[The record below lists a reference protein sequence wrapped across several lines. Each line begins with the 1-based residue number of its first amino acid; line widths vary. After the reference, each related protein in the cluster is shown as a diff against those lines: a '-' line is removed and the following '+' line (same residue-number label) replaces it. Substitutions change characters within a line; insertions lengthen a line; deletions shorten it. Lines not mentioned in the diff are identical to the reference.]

1 MLQRP
6 HIDYD
11 FQDPGDSSI
20 PEITF
25 LTVPAAGAIIT
36 VTSASVG
43 AYWKYVNTMTVTGI
57 GIYAGLGTS
66 LSTDVLGR
74 QILIGAPGD
83 NAVDAAGDTILSA
96 GAVHAF
102 DRGVLKYIITDVEQ
116 LTYAIPV
123 TAQDPIT
130 VILNNQYLTNTAQY
144 INGDFTVVGNTIVL
158 SPSISL
164 TIGDSLVIETN
175 EFQQVQKITANT
187 VIDQSLFGQSVVICP
202 NSCSVYTGA
211 PLDSSATGVPQAG
224 LVQRQVNQSRIY
236 GITTS
241 TVANPGL
248 TAGDSLRI
256 NNQEVLIPSAP
267 NNTVA
272 GLVSAIN
279 SSGIPNVR
287 AASSRDVILQGNGA
301 TKIFDIGNL
310 YSSATAYT
318 TVVYIDDVLQTQG
331 VNYTYN
337 NTTQQ
342 LIFVSAPA
350 DGSEIL
356 VVGGRITI
364 SVINTAAAVEFNRLT
379 VLPGL
384 TAGTA
389 FDNLGFVTY
398 AYTQTIVSPRATD
411 FAQFGSSI
419 SINSSADNLVVG
431 SPNGDAYE
439 PTTFD
444 AGETYFDDRSTTFF
458 SSVSNS
464 GVVYTFDYL
473 PSATDSVTNPGQLVF
488 GQQVYTN
495 QLQTGDQFGAAVN
508 YRSNRLS
515 VGAPGSDL
523 GDSSVN
529 YGSVAVLDNDTGA
542 AVWQVVYTQQPSV
555 DVNLIN
561 SVYSYDRGLSSTQT
575 YFDFIDPLQGKILGV
590 ARRNID
596 YIGAVDPASY
606 NTGTIHNI
614 GTSWSAAHVGEI
626 WWDTNSVRF
635 IDANQDNLVYASRR
649 WGQVFPGSTIDCYQW
664 TANSVPPVN
673 YAGTGVPLSATSY
686 TVASTVDDQGLLVTT
701 YFYWVRGINTVAT
714 QAGKTLSVTAVAS
727 YILNPV
733 SSGLPYMAALSANA
747 VALYNAKDLLSG
759 SDTILHIEYDRQAQ
773 GGQSDIHQE
782 YEFIA
787 QGRADS
793 FLNANL
799 YRKMLDSFSGATTTG
814 GAVPDPLLS
823 PGMQH
828 GVQFRPRQSMF
839 VNRFGALQNYLG
851 RANTVLAQYPI
862 AETRTFSL
870 LNSSEPIPASN
881 SGAWDF
887 EVANLEVL
895 AFQNLAVVPL
905 GWKYLVTNDSGQSG
919 RWTIYQVAAGTL
931 PGSRVLDLVQVQ
943 TYDTTLYWD
952 YIDWYLPGYN
962 SSIQPVAT
970 VTNVADLQQ
979 LNLNT
984 APVGSSVKVT
994 TNGQGKFSIYLRTA
1008 TGWDR
1013 VGLEDGTIAFDQVLW
1028 NYVLGGFG
1036 FDAQVFDST
1045 YFDQE
1050 PTTETRNIIRAIN
1063 EELFV
1068 DDLLIERNQSLIL
1081 MFQYIYSEFTSPNWL
1096 FKSSYITVDHV
1107 IRGLEPYELY
1117 QPDNQTFVLDYLNE
1131 VKPYHVQNL
1140 SFNLIYEG
1148 LDTYPGGITDYDVPA
1163 RWDTALA
1170 IPQFVSP
1177 VLTPYT
1183 LSDSVNQSVVSDTAS
1198 DAQIWLQRPW
1208 SDWFNRYGLSVES
1221 VTVIDTTT
1229 TYSAVPTITIGT
1241 EWTANT
1247 TLALSE
1253 QIFYGANLYTVT
1265 TAGTTG
1271 VTAPRFTVGSLAN
1284 GTATLTYSGARAQAV
1299 AVLRANQTIAT
1310 VTVTMPGTGYLTTP
1324 PIAITDVN
1332 DSSATYGYQ
1341 LVPVMG
1347 NNLVRSIKTTIKY
1360 DRYQYSSDLVEW
1372 SYLTANYAAGTQVRY
1387 QDLVWSADTAIN
1399 NTAITTTATAQ
1410 SASFSITVASV
1421 AGLTPG
1427 MLITANTQLLPDTAI
1442 GTITGTTLQLTR
1454 ATLGALNNTQVNFY
1468 RPFDVDQWTRV
1479 DADTLSGVDRT
1490 MGFYAPTANMPGLSL
1505 PLLIDGI
1512 DYPGVQVDAPDFN
1525 QNTGFDVGNYDIN
1538 PFDNISFDAE
1548 GRPTY
1553 DPGILD
1559 AKYSSSYLDPYL
1571 GTRATDINVV
1581 GGAYIDTYSSHAP
1594 EELIPGS
1601 EFDTLDLRVYTR
1613 PGSDW
1618 LQQGHGF
1625 PSGTVRYELDPA
1637 NLTLS
1642 FAGLEPYTALV
1653 FVSNLTQQLDLHPGT
1668 DYTVNYVDQ
1677 TVTMILG
1684 GNVQAGDVIVITAY
1698 EVGGGNQLYKDV
1710 YNGADI
1716 GNTVTVPVAYYQID
1730 GVTPEIQEFV
1740 IFVNGVLTT
1749 NYTYE
1754 ALGDRATTVTFGV
1767 TYTATDSIAL
1777 YVLAPTVI
1785 VVDQPPVDYSWS
1797 LPQTQIIV
1805 SDGTG
1810 LTFDLDNSL
1819 SGCNPDCLIVTVN
1832 GVRARTSAGIRH
1844 TADGSTGYDLP
1855 GRLGVSQSLIADN
1868 QVHVYVE
1875 DQPQVL
1881 GVDFTVEPASGYS
1894 EVREVLFAEEPEIGA
1909 EILIYVDINVQCF
1922 VNGTQLT
1929 FVAGNGLEPGFGDVI
1944 AVTTW
1949 NDTRQQGILSQCF
1962 VGPVTIGST
1971 TVNNLDMGVAIT
1983 NPDRLWVSL
1992 NGDRLFNNQGFV
2004 ISGTEV
2010 ILASGVM
2017 DVSDVVMITQ
2027 FTNYVV
2033 PEAMAFRIFQDMRG
2047 VQATYRITTDTTTE
2061 TTALVAVNSDVIS
2074 VVNAGALPEP
2084 DFNNNVWGVITI
2096 NAERIMYRTRDT
2108 ATNTVSGLLRG
2119 TAGTG
2124 VSAHAANS
2132 TVYNLG
2138 RGNLLPQEYQDYVV
2152 SNTFE
2157 GDDTTTEFTATLID
2171 LAQDDSTL
2179 RVDTLEVYVGGT
2191 KQSEHFIGD
2200 GVTKTFTLNDVVATP
2215 DSVVTI
2221 DSDLQD
2227 PTINYTISGPTLT
2240 FVTAPALE
2248 SVIVVAR
2255 YSIVAISPVQIIFET
2270 APASG
2275 VEVALLVRR
2284 GVTWYAPGIA
2294 TASNGEPL
2302 QITDTA
2308 AARFL
2313 RGL

>member
-1 MLQRP
+1 
-6 HIDYD
+6 
-11 FQDPGDSSI
+11 
-20 PEITF
+20 
-25 LTVPAAGAIIT
+25 
-36 VTSASVG
+36 
-43 AYWKYVNTMTVTGI
+43 
-57 GIYAGLGTS
+57 
-66 LSTDVLGR
+66 
-74 QILIGAPGD
+74 
-83 NAVDAAGDTILSA
+83 
-96 GAVHAF
+96 
-102 DRGVLKYIITDVEQ
+102 
-116 LTYAIPV
+116 
-123 TAQDPIT
+123 
-130 VILNNQYLTNTAQY
+130 
-144 INGDFTVVGNTIVL
+144 
-158 SPSISL
+158 
-164 TIGDSLVIETN
+164 
-175 EFQQVQKITANT
+175 
-187 VIDQSLFGQSVVICP
+187 
-202 NSCSVYTGA
+202 
-211 PLDSSATGVPQAG
+211 
-224 LVQRQVNQSRIY
+224 
-236 GITTS
+236 
-241 TVANPGL
+241 
-248 TAGDSLRI
+248 
-256 NNQEVLIPSAP
+256 
-267 NNTVA
+267 
-272 GLVSAIN
+272 
-279 SSGIPNVR
+279 
-287 AASSRDVILQGNGA
+287 
-301 TKIFDIGNL
+301 
-310 YSSATAYT
+310 
-318 TVVYIDDVLQTQG
+318 
-331 VNYTYN
+331 
-337 NTTQQ
+337 
-342 LIFVSAPA
+342 
-350 DGSEIL
+350 
-356 VVGGRITI
+356 
-364 SVINTAAAVEFNRLT
+364 
-379 VLPGL
+379 
-384 TAGTA
+384 
-389 FDNLGFVTY
+389 
-398 AYTQTIVSPRATD
+398 
-411 FAQFGSSI
+411 
-419 SINSSADNLVVG
+419 
-431 SPNGDAYE
+431 
-439 PTTFD
+439 
-444 AGETYFDDRSTTFF
+444 
-458 SSVSNS
+458 
-464 GVVYTFDYL
+464 
-473 PSATDSVTNPGQLVF
+473 
-488 GQQVYTN
+488 
-495 QLQTGDQFGAAVN
+495 
-508 YRSNRLS
+508 
-515 VGAPGSDL
+515 
-523 GDSSVN
+523 
-529 YGSVAVLDNDTGA
+529 
-542 AVWQVVYTQQPSV
+542 
-555 DVNLIN
+555 
-561 SVYSYDRGLSSTQT
+561 
-575 YFDFIDPLQGKILGV
+575 
-590 ARRNID
+590 
-596 YIGAVDPASY
+596 
-606 NTGTIHNI
+606 
-614 GTSWSAAHVGEI
+614 
-626 WWDTNSVRF
+626 
-635 IDANQDNLVYASRR
+635 
-649 WGQVFPGSTIDCYQW
+649 
-664 TANSVPPVN
+664 
-673 YAGTGVPLSATSY
+673 
-686 TVASTVDDQGLLVTT
+686 
-701 YFYWVRGINTVAT
+701 
-714 QAGKTLSVTAVAS
+714 
-727 YILNPV
+727 
-733 SSGLPYMAALSANA
+733 
-747 VALYNAKDLLSG
+747 
-759 SDTILHIEYDRQAQ
+759 
-773 GGQSDIHQE
+773 
-782 YEFIA
+782 
-787 QGRADS
+787 
-793 FLNANL
+793 
-799 YRKMLDSFSGATTTG
+799 
-814 GAVPDPLLS
+814 
-823 PGMQH
+823 
-828 GVQFRPRQSMF
+828 
-839 VNRFGALQNYLG
+839 
-851 RANTVLAQYPI
+851 
-862 AETRTFSL
+862 
-870 LNSSEPIPASN
+870 
-881 SGAWDF
+881 
-887 EVANLEVL
+887 
-895 AFQNLAVVPL
+895 
-905 GWKYLVTNDSGQSG
+905 
-919 RWTIYQVAAGTL
+919 
-931 PGSRVLDLVQVQ
+931 
-943 TYDTTLYWD
+943 
-952 YIDWYLPGYN
+952 
-962 SSIQPVAT
+962 
-970 VTNVADLQQ
+970 
-979 LNLNT
+979 
-984 APVGSSVKVT
+984 
-994 TNGQGKFSIYLRTA
+994 
-1008 TGWDR
+1008 
-1013 VGLEDGTIAFDQVLW
+1013 
-1028 NYVLGGFG
+1028 
-1036 FDAQVFDST
+1036 
-1045 YFDQE
+1045 
-1050 PTTETRNIIRAIN
+1050 
-1063 EELFV
+1063 
-1068 DDLLIERNQSLIL
+1068 
-1081 MFQYIYSEFTSPNWL
+1081 
-1096 FKSSYITVDHV
+1096 
-1107 IRGLEPYELY
+1107 
-1117 QPDNQTFVLDYLNE
+1117 
-1131 VKPYHVQNL
+1131 
-1140 SFNLIYEG
+1140 
-1148 LDTYPGGITDYDVPA
+1148 
-1163 RWDTALA
+1163 
-1170 IPQFVSP
+1170 
-1177 VLTPYT
+1177 
-1183 LSDSVNQSVVSDTAS
+1183 
-1198 DAQIWLQRPW
+1198 
-1208 SDWFNRYGLSVES
+1208 VES

-1229 TYSAVPTITIGT
+1229 TYSAAPTITIGT

-1247 TLALSE
+1247 ALALSE

-1265 TAGTTG
+1265 AAGTTG
-1271 VTAPRFTVGSLAN
+1271 TTAPRFTVGSLAN

-1310 VTVTMPGTGYLTTP
+1310 VTVTVPGTGYLTTP

-1360 DRYQYSSDLVEW
+1360 DRYQYNSDLVEW

-1399 NTAITTTATAQ
+1399 NTAVTTTATAQ
-1410 SASFSITVASV
+1410 PASFSITVASV

-1427 MLITANTQLLPDTAI
+1427 MLITANTQLLPGTAI

-1468 RPFDVDQWTRV
+1468 RSFDIDQWTRV

-1559 AKYSSSYLDPYL
+1559 AKYSSAYLDPYL

-1749 NYTYE
+1749 NYTYA
-1754 ALGDRATTVTFGV
+1754 ALGDRATTVTYGI

-1855 GRLGVSQSLIADN
+1855 DRLGVSQSLIADN

-1894 EVREVLFAEEPEIGA
+1894 EIREVLFAEEPEIGA
-1909 EILIYVDINVQCF
+1909 EILIYVDINVQCY

-1929 FVAGNGLEPGFGDVI
+1929 FVAGNGLEPVFGDVI

-1962 VGPVTIGST
+1962 VGPVTIGSA

-2010 ILASGVM
+2010 VLTSGVM
-2017 DVSDVVMITQ
+2017 GVSDVVMITQ

-2061 TTALVAVNSDVIS
+2061 TTALVAVDSDVIS

-2108 ATNTVSGLLRG
+2108 VTNTVSGLLRG

-2179 RVDTLEVYVGGT
+2179 RVDTLEVYVGGI

-2200 GVTKTFTLNDVVATP
+2200 GVTKTFALNDVVALP

-2227 PTINYTISGPTLT
+2227 PTINYTISGSTLT
-2240 FVTAPALE
+2240 FVTAPTLE